1 MLRGASGRH
10 YIGMTS
16 DLTCRLEQHRN
27 GQTHTTKRLGGDL
40 QLVASKAY
48 ATRED
53 AAAIEKMLKS
63 WKNPVKA
70 QGFLNSGSL

>member
-1 MLRGASGRH
+1 MLRGDSGRH

-16 DLTCRLEQHRN
+16 DLGCRLEQHRN

-48 ATRED
+48 ATRDE
-53 AAAIEKMLKS
+53 AAKIEKMLKS
-63 WKNPVKA
+63 WKNPIKA
-70 QGFLNSGSL
+70 QAFLSSGGL